1 MRAEEKYMRMAL
13 DEAEAAL
20 SEGETPVGAVI
31 VRGDEIVARAHNS
44 VEAEGDARFH
54 AELAA
59 LSEAAKKLGTR
70 YLDDCVLYVTMEPCP
85 MCAVCGALGSRC
97 DLGNGEY
104 GRGFPAF
111 GGMLEE
117 ECAEI
122 LKNSLRINADGHYC
136 LQKSAADEQRGA
148 FGKLRSGRARFRD
161 SHGRRLYR
169 PLLFRHG
176 HNRAGARLTRV
187 QRWDNR
193 SAGLEERRAVPRFR
207 EAAARFFGELGEYGL
222 DGKPLHELKEE
233 AVDRQLL
240 PRREGRQQAGQGG
253 YPSQDEPSERPVCE

>member
-31 VRGDEIVARAHNS
+31 VRGDEIVARAHNR

-59 LSEAAKKLGTR
+59 LSEAAKKLCTR

-85 MCAVCGALGSRC
+85 MCAGAMLNYRIGAVIFGAFDTVCGALGSRC

-122 LKNSLRINADGHYC
+122 LK
-136 LQKSAADEQRGA
+136 K
-148 FGKLRSGRARFRD
+148 
-161 SHGRRLYR
+161 
-169 PLLFRHG
+169 
-176 HNRAGARLTRV
+176 
-187 QRWDNR
+187 
-193 SAGLEERRAVPRFR
+193 
-207 EAAARFFGELGEYGL
+207 FFK
-222 DGKPLHELKEE
+222 DK
-233 AVDRQLL
+233 R
-240 PRREGRQQAGQGG
+240 
-253 YPSQDEPSERPVCE
+253 